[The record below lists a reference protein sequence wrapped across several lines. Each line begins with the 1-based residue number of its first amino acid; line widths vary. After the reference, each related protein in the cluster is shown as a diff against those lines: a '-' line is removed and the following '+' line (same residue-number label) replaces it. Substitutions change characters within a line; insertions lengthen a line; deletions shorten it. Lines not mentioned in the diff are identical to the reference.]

1 MSIEPTNL
9 FAHLK
14 TRVTIKTL
22 FSFSCQIDE
31 TPTTVTMGT
40 QDSGRG
46 VITPPGST
54 RSMTKQPTGPPARST
69 TKQPPGSTEQHLTP
83 EDLTSKRLEEK
94 TTREKTT
101 STSPTQSS
109 FPSKELISELLKHI
123 WGAHWPSG

>member
-9 FAHLK
+9 FAHRE

-31 TPTTVTMGT
+31 TPTTVTMGTQDSTMGT

-109 FPSKELISELLKHI
+109 FPSKELISE
-123 WGAHWPSG
+123 